1 MSAVVTFD
9 PVVLAPALAP
19 VFGLVVV
26 LLGDAVAPGRLGGR
40 WALPVAAVAL
50 VGGAAAAV
58 RGSLVAADEPLRS
71 LCLAAPDGA
80 CLWTAG
86 PRASTLQA
94 GILLAAAAALAL
106 LHDGRPRPRDGAV
119 TATLLLAAATGGVAV
134 AAAQDLGSWLVSL
147 ELATVPVVALLALR
161 GDRRAAHAGLSLL
174 VTSVASFALL
184 VLGAA
189 LWLTATGDA
198 SFSPDTLALAWA
210 DPDRRAVVVLAVTVL
225 VAGLG
230 FKLSLVPFHAWTPQ
244 AYSSA
249 HLGTALF
256 LATASKLSAVSALLV
271 PVAAVVGAGI
281 GTDLGG
287 TPVVVVLGLPA
298 VASLLLGTVVAL
310 RQHDPTRLLA
320 WSTIAQAGWVVVPLT
335 ALSGAGLRA
344 AAAYVLVYAAAT
356 TVAFAA
362 LSRTGAR
369 TLEEMR
375 GLLRRDP
382 LAGGPLVL
390 ALLVLAG
397 LPPGVIGLVVKVLAV
412 AAPVAEGVW
421 PVAAVAVVAVVV
433 GIAVY
438 LRWVALLLGRPDD
451 EVGSGELPT
460 GPRRGPSTTAVLV
473 LGTLVLALTSALPHA
488 LLAAL
493 G

>member
-1 MSAVVTFD
+1 MNAVVTFD
-9 PVVLAPALAP
+9 ALVLAPALAP
-19 VFGLVVV
+19 VVGLVLV
-26 LLGDAVAPGRLGGR
+26 LLGDAVVPGRGGR
-40 WALPVAAVAL
+40 WAIPVAVLAL
-50 VGGAAAAV
+50 VAGAGVAV
-58 RGSLVAADEPLRS
+58 RGSLVAAEEPLRS
-71 LCLAAPDGA
+71 LCLPAPDGA

-94 GILLAAAAALAL
+94 GVLLAAAAALAL

-119 TATLLLAAATGGVAV
+119 TAILLLAATTGGVAV
-134 AAAQDLGSWLVSL
+134 AAAQDLGSWLVAL
-147 ELATVPVVALLALR
+147 ELATVPAVALVALR
-161 GDRRAAHAGLSLL
+161 GDRRSAHAGLSLL

-198 SFSPDTLALAWA
+198 SFGPETLALAWA
-210 DPDRRAVVVLAVTVL
+210 DPERRAVAVLAVTVL

-244 AYSSA
+244 AYSSTD
-249 HLGTALF
+249 LGTVLF
-256 LATASKLSAVSALLV
+256 LATASKLSAVAALLV

-281 GTDLGG
+281 GTDLVG
-287 TPVVVVLGLPA
+287 TPVAVVLGVPA
-298 VASLLLGTVVAL
+298 VASLLLGTVLAL
-310 RQHDPTRLLA
+310 RQQDPTRLLA

-335 ALSGAGLRA
+335 ALTDAGLRA

-369 TLEEMR
+369 TLEETR

-382 LAGGPLVL
+382 LAGGALVL

-412 AAPVAEGVW
+412 AAPVAQGVW
-421 PVAAVAVVAVVV
+421 PVAAAAVVAVVV

-438 LRWVALLLGRPDD
+438 LRWVAVLLGSPGHEAAPDAAPA
-451 EVGSGELPT
+451 VART
-460 GPRRGPSTTAVLV
+460 GRRSSVVVLV
-473 LGTLVLALTSALPHA
+473 LGTAVLALTSALPHA